1 MGVAAPAVSRDRT
14 RAVTRSRHGFAL
26 LVCVIAPLACA
37 STGTSANARAAAPRP
52 PDVHGE
58 LLALLPPGAVAWGR
72 FELTEARQSPHF
84 SGALELAVTLGA
96 DVAGV
101 RRELGFDALHE
112 ADRLA
117 FGVYLPPGTA
127 ATGGWPI
134 FVARGRFDRAAVLQ
148 AARERAPGAAPEEG
162 AEQGVGYTIVGQ
174 RAYMFPASDVVV
186 VMERSLVRRVA
197 ARLVGE
203 ERRSVRD
210 DDRFNDLWALV
221 EGRRGSLQVAADLAA
236 IRARVRIP
244 ARGMARTG
252 EGLDRLVAWG
262 DVPGDVSVRAAG
274 QAHTEAAA
282 REIVRLVDASTRE
295 LAGQVMVRILGLG
308 RLLREG
314 VVARA
319 EGERVT
325 LTVQANSVEAG
336 RVLRISS
343 ALQELGGAQ

>member
-1 MGVAAPAVSRDRT
+1 MIRP
-14 RAVTRSRHGFAL
+14 RHGLAL
-26 LVCVIAPLACA
+26 VLLASLGCA
-37 STGTSANARAAAPRP
+37 STGTTVTARVEPPRP

-58 LLALLPPGAVAWGR
+58 LLSLLPPGAVAWGR
-72 FELTEARQSPHF
+72 FELSEARRSPHF
-84 SGALELAVTLGA
+84 NGALELAVTLGA

-112 ADRLA
+112 AEKLA
-117 FGVYLPPGTA
+117 FGVYLPPSAGA
-127 ATGGWPI
+127 NGGWPVI
-134 FVARGRFDRAAVLQ
+134 VARGPYDRAAVLQ
-148 AARERAPGAAPEEG
+148 AARERSPGATPEEG
-162 AEQGVGYTIVGQ
+162 SERGVAFTIVGQ

-197 ARLVGE
+197 ERLAGH
-203 ERRSVRD
+203 ERRSVRED
-210 DDRFNDLWALV
+210 ERFNDLWALV
-221 EGRRGSLQVAADLAA
+221 DGQHGALQVAADLAA
-236 IRARVRIP
+236 IRTRVRVP
-244 ARGMARTG
+244 ARGVARTG

-295 LAGQVMVRILGLG
+295 LGGQVMVRLLGLG

-319 EGERVT
+319 DGERVT
-325 LTVQANSVEAG
+325 LTVQANTAEAG